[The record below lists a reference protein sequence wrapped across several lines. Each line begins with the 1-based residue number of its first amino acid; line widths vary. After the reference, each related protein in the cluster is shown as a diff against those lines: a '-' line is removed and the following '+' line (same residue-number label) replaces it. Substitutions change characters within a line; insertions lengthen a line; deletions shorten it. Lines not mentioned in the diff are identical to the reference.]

1 MAAVGTEMCSVHG
14 KNRSLSSLVTDGLGG
29 FRCSPHAECKIGT
42 AATVGGAI
50 CSVHNKSRSL
60 DSLTEDGWGGV
71 RCIPS
76 RECKV
81 VGLQA
86 AADDYDPEGWSTWVG
101 VVAAMAKGLSE
112 AGRKGSLGKGTG
124 KGIALNAANL
134 YLTASG
140 KAEAWES
147 WPAPA
152 VKIPTKGGLGKG
164 RALAAAAAG
173 PTSTDGLICAVHGKQ
188 RSISALTITAEGLYM
203 CKPGMECK
211 GGGGGGV
218 KKYMCKYF
226 EQGLCQKGA
235 LCTFAHNPEEIGLP
249 YLGPGESFD
258 ALTAAGTGARFSPY

>member
-1 MAAVGTEMCSVHG
+1 M
-14 KNRSLSSLVTDGLGG
+14 
-29 FRCSPHAECKIGT
+29 
-42 AATVGGAI
+42 

-60 DSLTEDGWGGV
+60 DSLVEDGWGGL
-71 RCIPS
+71 RCNPS
-76 RECKV
+76 KECKV
-81 VGLQA
+81 VPVFGIQAGA
-86 AADDYDPEGWSTWVG
+86 AAPAIDDYDPEGWNTWVG

-112 AGRKGSLGKGTG
+112 AGKKGSLSKGAG

-134 YLTASG
+134 YLTSSG

-152 VKIPTKGGLGKG
+152 IKIPAKGGLGKG

-173 PTSTDGLICAVHGKQ
+173 PISSDGLICAVHGKQ
-188 RSISALTITAEGLYM
+188 RSISALSITAEGLYI

-218 KKYMCKYF
+218 KKYMCKYN

-235 LCTFAHNPEEIGLP
+235 LCTFAHSPEEIGLP

-258 ALTAAGTGARFSPY
+258 ALTAAGAGARYSPY